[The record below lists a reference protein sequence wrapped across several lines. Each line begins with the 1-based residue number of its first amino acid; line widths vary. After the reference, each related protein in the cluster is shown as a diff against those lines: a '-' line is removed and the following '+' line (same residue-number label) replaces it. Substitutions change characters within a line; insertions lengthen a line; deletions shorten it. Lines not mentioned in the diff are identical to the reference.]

1 MNRPTIALPC
11 APGTGWLALLSAAL
25 LSSGAPLEAQII
37 RGRLVE
43 AATRA
48 PVEGAAIV
56 LLDELD
62 QQVAWRLTD
71 ASGRFDFVLDHG
83 GDFRLRTD
91 RIGHA
96 GIRSDLITVGAD
108 ETVVHELETPL
119 EAITLAGLTV
129 ESGRRCEIRP
139 EQGLATA
146 RVWEEAR
153 KALEAAAQTTR
164 QGVYRYVVR
173 NVERELDERGRRV
186 RKEESHIQTRYLT
199 RPFVSLNAEDLLG
212 GGFVRSDGDG
222 RVFYAPDA
230 DVLLSDPF
238 LDTHCMRLTE
248 GKNESEGLIGLRF
261 EPVGDRDVTEIS
273 GVLWLDPENS
283 QLQWLDYRYEGLDVP
298 HPERMGGVVR
308 FEGLPN
314 GTWIVREWTIRMPL
328 LETIVRRDYSRPRPE
343 LVGIKEVG
351 GQLVRV
357 DDLRGETVMEAETGT
372 LTGVVLDSLGVGP
385 VEGVRVLLD
394 DEAVTETD
402 ADGRFRF
409 NSLLEGRYGV
419 RVSHPALDSLGF
431 RPEPIFVNAEPGK
444 VTSVRLRFP
453 GLIPI
458 LLEACDQQTLAAQ
471 EGIVMGWVRDGEGE
485 PVPEAVVH
493 ITWKEVR
500 SQFRGFAPE
509 EVGLE
514 VRTRAN
520 GFFSVCGLPRDRWL
534 EATVLRQGSESSPE
548 RFRFPA
554 GPLITRRDL
563 TAPSGR

>member
-1 MNRPTIALPC
+1 MKRPTIGLPC
-11 APGTGWLALLSAAL
+11 PAGAGWLALLSAAL
-25 LSSGAPLEAQII
+25 LSPGAPLEAQAI

-56 LLDELD
+56 LLDERD
-62 QQVAWRLTD
+62 RQIDWRLTD
-71 ASGRFDFVLDHG
+71 TSGRFHFALDHG
-83 GDFRLRTD
+83 GAFRLRAD

-96 GIRSDLITVGAD
+96 SIRSDLITVGAD
-108 ETVVHELETPL
+108 QTVVHELETL
-119 EAITLAGLTV
+119 VEAITLTGLTV
-129 ESGRRCEIRP
+129 ETSSRCEIRS
-139 EQGLATA
+139 EQGVATA

-173 NVERELDERGRRV
+173 RFERELDERGRRV
-186 RKEESHIQTRYLT
+186 RKEESHIETKYLA
-199 RPFVSLNAEDLLG
+199 RPFLSLNAEDLLG
-212 GGFVRSDGDG
+212 KGFVRSEEETSMY
-222 RVFYAPDA
+222 YAPDA
-230 DVLLSDPF
+230 DVLLSDVF

-248 GKNESEGLIGLRF
+248 GEDESEGLIGLRF
-261 EPVGDRDVTEIS
+261 EPVDDRGVTEIS
-273 GVLWLDPENS
+273 GVLWLDPESS
-283 QLQWLDYRYEGLDVP
+283 QLQWLDYRYENLDVP

-328 LETIVRRDYSRPRPE
+328 LETIVRRDSYRSRPE

-357 DDLRGETVMEAETGT
+357 DDLRGETVLEAETGT

-385 VEGVRVLLD
+385 VEGARVLLD
-394 DEAVTETD
+394 DAEVAVTD

-409 NSLLEGRYGV
+409 TSLMEGRYGV

-431 RPEPIFVNAEPGK
+431 RSEPVYVNARPGK

-453 GLIPI
+453 GMIPV
-458 LLEACDQQTLAAQ
+458 LLEACDRQSLSNQ
-471 EGIVMGWVRDGEGE
+471 EGIVMGWVRDPEGQ

-493 ITWKEVR
+493 ITWNEIR
-500 SQFRGFAPE
+500 RRFRGLVE
-509 EVGLE
+509 ENVGLE
-514 VRTRAN
+514 VRTRPD

-548 RFRFPA
+548 RFRFLEWR
-554 GPLITRRDL
+554 LIRHRDL
-563 TAPSGR
+563 TAPSGG